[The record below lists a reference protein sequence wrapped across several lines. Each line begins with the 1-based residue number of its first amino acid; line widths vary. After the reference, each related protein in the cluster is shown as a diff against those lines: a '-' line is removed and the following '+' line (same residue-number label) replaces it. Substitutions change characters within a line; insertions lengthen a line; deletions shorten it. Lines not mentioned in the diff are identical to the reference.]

1 MKKLLILLFSI
12 LISFNSLG
20 DEIKSLFGI
29 SLYDN
34 AEKYVSSNYVDSNK
48 FKNPETIEGYFD
60 LDITDKIKEKS
71 PYVSKYKITID
82 INHIVHSIYGERHYS
97 NLSICQA
104 IQKDLLSRL
113 EEKYLI
119 TFEYWENSFPAF
131 KIYSNFHYTSSD
143 DYFAIQCNE
152 DFEDSSIFLQI
163 YLDTDV
169 LGDATK
175 DFYESGL

>member
-1 MKKLLILLFSI
+1 MKKILVLLFSI
-12 LISFNSLG
+12 LISLNSNGEELN
-20 DEIKSLFGI
+20 SLFGI
-29 SLYDN
+29 TLNDN
-34 AEKYVSSNYVDSNK
+34 TENYFSSNYVDSNK

-71 PYVSKYKITID
+71 PYVLKYKITID
-82 INHIVHSIYGERHYS
+82 INNIVHSIYGERHYS

-104 IQKDLLSRL
+104 IKKDLLSKL

-119 TFEYWENSFPAF
+119 AFEYWENSFPTF
-131 KIYSNFHYTSSD
+131 KIYSNFHYTSSG
-143 DYFAIQCNE
+143 DYLAIQCNE

-169 LGDATK
+169 LGDATD
-175 DFYESGL
+175 DFYDSGL